1 MRRSSGWNWRLKF
14 LKNQTENLI
23 KRLELIKDSDPF
35 NRRLMNDCY
44 DHFKALQDE
53 VDRLIYHNNNLMNVI
68 YQNQAELEN
77 ISYELAGTEQKL

>member
-1 MRRSSGWNWRLKF
+1 MRRSSGWNWRLKS
-14 LKNQTENLI
+14 LKETTQNLI
-23 KRLELIKDSDPF
+23 KRLELLKDSDPF

-77 ISYELAGTEQKL
+77 ISYELANTEQQL

>member
-35 NRRLMNDCY
+35 NKRILNDCY
-44 DHFKALQDE
+44 VHFKALQDE

-68 YQNQAELEN
+68 YQNQSELE
-77 ISYELAGTEQKL
+77 K